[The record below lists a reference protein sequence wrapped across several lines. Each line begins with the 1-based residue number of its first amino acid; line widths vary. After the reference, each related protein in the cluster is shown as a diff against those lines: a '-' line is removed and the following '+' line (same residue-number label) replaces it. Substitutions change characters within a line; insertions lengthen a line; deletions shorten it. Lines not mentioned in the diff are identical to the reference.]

1 MLILYFTGV
10 ILSKKCQGEGLKKV
24 LKKGERRDLP
34 YKGGFLKKGGLNLR
48 AMHLKENYKMEEF
61 YFSLSDYPIIH
72 SFSILFKRYLVI
84 CLNLVYLEIIFN
96 D

>member
-24 LKKGERRDLP
+24 LKKGERGDLP

-48 AMHLKENYKMEEF
+48 AMHQGR
-61 YFSLSDYPIIH
+61 FSKKGWIKPARNAS
-72 SFSILFKRYLVI
+72 KRKL
-84 CLNLVYLEIIFN
+84 
-96 D
+96 